1 MAFETY
7 ETGDGRPVELLT
19 FRNGNNEYRYTNAN
33 NIVMNGAFEH
43 TPVAYTRTAPSQSKD
58 ADDSQLR
65 IKLPGS
71 NPVALLYR
79 EILQS
84 NITTVT
90 IERYHANDP
99 ANDIQIFWKGQLGS
113 VTVSDGTATMLC
125 IPFTQGTDEIPRYTY
140 QGLCNYYLFEGQTC
154 RVTKNNFR
162 FVSTITGMLT
172 PTLIQVSGLRV
183 QAGAL
188 DALVTSSLSSEEL
201 DQYWLNGYC
210 RVESGE
216 FRRIVDN
223 PAGTGSPL
231 DPDVIQITFAFISA
245 NPGDTIEVYAGCKRD
260 TDTCVRKY
268 DNLVNYGG
276 WPTVPVVNPFTTELP
291 PGSTDEDD
299 GPKGF
304 W

>member
-1 MAFETY
+1 MAFADY
-7 ETGDGRPVELLT
+7 ETTDGRPVELLT
-19 FRNGNNEYRYTNAN
+19 FRNGLNEYRYTNAN
-33 NIVMNGAFEH
+33 NNVFNGAFEH
-43 TPVAYTRTAPSQSKD
+43 EPLAYRRTAPSQSKD
-58 ADDSQLR
+58 SDDSQLR
-65 IKLPGS
+65 ITLPGQ

-84 NITTVT
+84 NITTLT
-90 IERYHANDP
+90 IERYHVNDP
-99 ANDIQIFWKGQLGS
+99 AGDVQVFWKGQLGS
-113 VTVSDGTATMLC
+113 VTVNDGEATMLC

-140 QGLCNYYLFEGQTC
+140 QGLCNYFLFEGETC
-154 RVTKNNFR
+154 RVVKNDFR
-162 FVSTITGMLT
+162 YVATITGILE

-183 QAGAL
+183 QAGLL
-188 DALVTSSLSSEEL
+188 DAGVSGALSSEEL

-210 RVESGE
+210 RVQSGE

-231 DPDVIQITFAFISA
+231 DPDVIQIPFPFISA
-245 NPGDTIEVYAGCKRD
+245 NAGDTIEVYAGCKRD

-268 DNLVNYGG
+268 NNLENYGG

-291 PGSTDEDD
+291 PGTRKTS
-299 GPKGF
+299 GGF